1 MADWKQSEEEK
12 KICDRLDH
20 LKKMKDKISD
30 DLYCERR
37 NKLYD
42 ELITLARLEFM
53 DNVMRKRVDCMPT
66 VSDKWT
72 IMFHTDG
79 DTEGEP
85 DTVHYEDEDS
95 KIDLFALA
103 EWNIIHEVWDC
114 CWIFPPRSDWG
125 PDAKHPDQG
134 NYYWSI
140 ERGPSRGSIESHH
153 FDE

>member
-1 MADWKQSEEEK
+1 MPVRGEEAK
-12 KICDRLDH
+12 KIYDKLDRLE
-20 LKKMKDKISD
+20 KMKGEISD
-30 DLYCERR
+30 DLFDKQRHE
-37 NKLYD
+37 LWD
-42 ELITLARLEFM
+42 ELESIDKLQFM
-53 DNVMRKRVDCMPT
+53 DNVMRKRVDCMTT

-85 DTVHYEDEDS
+85 DTVHYEDDGS
-95 KIDLFALA
+95 KIDIFQVAR
-103 EWNIIHEVWDC
+103 WNIIHEVWDC

-140 ERGPSRGSIESHH
+140 ERGPSRGSLESHY